1 MHIQDIS
8 QKFVPPLAK
17 LLQFRPNED
26 PEALSL
32 RIAQGTKSLPS
43 SLRSSRLENF
53 LLPGRGHLCSL
64 HKCLHYDVVRL
75 VLRHVQ
81 LEVGI
86 RLNNVIS
93 HSEMLAPELYSRIK
107 RLRELHAL
115 WLDPR
120 EYRKTFMASS
130 RDLKWKYQTDG
141 CEACMLSKITSD
153 LQILLDMRWAFR
165 SRATRAFVAKYGNPS
180 LQQWVHVWIATLA
193 GFVEETTG
201 TTIDLDAVIL
211 HNDEEAILMKKTRA
225 EIAALR
231 QHTHQYQKSGPA
243 NGAYMTQV
251 PYDWSYPIHS
261 APHQPSPQKLPVTQ
275 DATGVQAEEFI
286 GDTNESHLEG
296 MDPYEALTSTP
307 YLPRTTYSPPTKQ
320 PTESVLTMSTVSA
333 DRSSKG
339 RSPYQQRVSERESEV
354 SIRVYLDERLQVVTE
369 DEPDAAHEVAQLQ
382 QEYVHPRSTWE
393 KSTPQE
399 PALTSSTLLPRPDA
413 TQGPT
418 RPSSVVSTDTWE
430 RSTNSSGD
438 SWESEQFVM
447 ADCGSSVYSSPPKTP
462 GLNDYKSPSQSW
474 RNLSSVAG
482 ERSTSRQRRLVKAQN
497 RDPAQT
503 YTNLLHS
510 SPFSESTATL
520 RQPSQQQQQQQQR
533 PRPVQVRSP
542 TNESSSRP
550 ASASELFLSLYSED
564 SRPRDSSTLKA
575 TYLRNSSVTPSR
587 EVDPSADAH
596 QVPFESRCGQSER
609 SRPAPVAA
617 STPSKPDTPTTPRA
631 PPAPP
636 ATQRPKSDSTEQFLK
651 LYDEVVSSYMPSS
664 GQVVGQQA
672 SLTLPQSTSTSV
684 STMTKNRLAP
694 ERLSHRSRPTQQSVD
709 IDRIVRNTA
718 SGTISDAR
726 DGSRARSITARTAI
740 LTPSLVSASTFPS
753 DCSSSPIPS
762 QRGPSCTH
770 GRSSR
775 KQGERGKDGSG
786 SDESRQTTWSS
797 AYASQVQDRED
808 LGWYYGRVKGKDKR

>member
-32 RIAQGTKSLPS
+32 RMAQGTKSLPS

-53 LLPGRGHLCSL
+53 LLPARGHLCSL
-64 HKCLHYDVVRL
+64 HKCLHYDVVRS

-153 LQILLDMRWAFR
+153 LQILLDLRWAFR
-165 SRATRAFVAKYGNPS
+165 SRATRAFVAKYGNPR

-231 QHTHQYQKSGPA
+231 QYTHQYQKSGPA

-261 APHQPSPQKLPVTQ
+261 APHQPSPQELPAAQ

-286 GDTNESHLEG
+286 GDTIESHLEG

-354 SIRVYLDERLQVVTE
+354 SIRVYLDERLQVVTG
-369 DEPDAAHEVAQLQ
+369 DEVDAAHEVAQALQ

-399 PALTSSTLLPRPDA
+399 PALTSSTLLPRPNA

-462 GLNDYKSPSQSW
+462 GRNDDKSPSQSW
-474 RNLSSVAG
+474 RNPSSVAG

-497 RDPAQT
+497 LDPAQT
-503 YTNLLHS
+503 YTKLLHS
-510 SPFSESTATL
+510 SPFSESNATL
-520 RQPSQQQQQQQQR
+520 RQPTQRQQQQQR
-533 PRPVQVRSP
+533 SRPVQVRCP
-542 TNESSSRP
+542 TKESRSRP
-550 ASASELFLSLYSED
+550 ASASELFLSLYSEV
-564 SRPRDSSTLKA
+564 SRHPASSTLTA
-575 TYLRNSSVTPSR
+575 TNLHNSSVTPSR
-587 EVDPSADAH
+587 LVDPGADAH
-596 QVPFESRCGQSER
+596 RVPFESRRGQSER

-617 STPSKPDTPTTPRA
+617 STPSKPDTPTTPR
-631 PPAPP
+631 APP

-664 GQVVGQQA
+664 GQVVGQQP
-672 SLTLPQSTSTSV
+672 SSTLPQSTSTSV
-684 STMTKNRLAP
+684 STVTKNRLTP
-694 ERLSHRSRPTQQSVD
+694 ERLSPRTRPTENFETV
-709 IDRIVRNTA
+709 DRIVRSTAA
-718 SGTISDAR
+718 SGTISNAH
-726 DGSRARSITARTAI
+726 DGSRARSITARTTA
-740 LTPSLVSASTFPS
+740 LTPSLVSASTLPS
-753 DCSSSPIPS
+753 DCSSSPIPP

-770 GRSSR
+770 SRSSR
-775 KQGERGKDGSG
+775 NREERVKDDSG

-808 LGWYYGRVKGKDKR
+808 LGWYYRERQGER